1 MLPAR
6 ALPACWA
13 GHRYKHKI
21 NGGPI
26 AGVGAHHLRGKKGR
40 GAVAPLQVFIA
51 ADDHLA
57 AAKVTQGDVASC
69 AHEHILRLEV
79 TVNNFVVVQIIQ
91 SLHSKCLVGCLLATV
106 VRQPK

>member
-1 MLPAR
+1 MEDSKVCRRWCNSMLPAR

-13 GHRYKHKI
+13 GHRYK
-21 NGGPI
+21 
-26 AGVGAHHLRGKKGR
+26 
-40 GAVAPLQVFIA
+40 VFIA

-91 SLHSKCLVGCLLATV
+91 SLHSKCVGGCLLATV